1 MQAIVLSRIAYFS
14 RRRCKGLIMVQFMVS
29 TSCEDKTVFLLRS
42 CILTLKVAKK
52 TLEFIIPILYI
63 SMRLVAANDKETVA
77 GAEWISIYDHRLGQ
91 VCFRKSDTKF
101 CAGLPD
107 HVGENFDRLIC
118 CFWFMD
124 AKVIATNAF
133 LPVKAMHNV

>member
-1 MQAIVLSRIAYFS
+1 MHFNSE
-14 RRRCKGLIMVQFMVS
+14 
-29 TSCEDKTVFLLRS
+29 SC
-42 CILTLKVAKK
+42 KK

-77 GAEWISIYDHRLGQ
+77 GVEWISIYDQ
-91 VCFRKSDTKF
+91 VSFRKSDTKF

-124 AKVIATNAF
+124 AKVIATNAI